1 MISKFLQVLIL
12 ASVKY
17 FLTIPYAL
25 VIGLQYEQAVTA
37 IVAGGVLGFFFF
49 YYLLKPLSA
58 GLKLLRPLSCRLM
71 PQVFRERYT
80 MFCANYLTPKKK
92 LLFSRRSRTIVRIKR
107 KYGMWGIVVTTPV
120 LLSIPVGAFL
130 ARHYYKG
137 ERKIVLY
144 MMMSILGWGILFSA
158 ALRLFP
164 GIFG

>member
-1 MISKFLQVLIL
+1 MVSKFLQVLIL

-25 VIGLQYEQAVTA
+25 VIGLQYEMAVTA
-37 IVAGGVLGFFFF
+37 IVAGGILGFFFF
-49 YYLLKPLSA
+49 YYLLKPVSA
-58 GLKLLRPLSCRLM
+58 GLKHLRPLACRIM
-71 PQVFRERYT
+71 PQFIRDRYSG
-80 MFCANYLTPKKK
+80 FCTTWVTPKKK
-92 LLFSRRSRTIVRIKR
+92 ALFSRRSRTIVRIKR